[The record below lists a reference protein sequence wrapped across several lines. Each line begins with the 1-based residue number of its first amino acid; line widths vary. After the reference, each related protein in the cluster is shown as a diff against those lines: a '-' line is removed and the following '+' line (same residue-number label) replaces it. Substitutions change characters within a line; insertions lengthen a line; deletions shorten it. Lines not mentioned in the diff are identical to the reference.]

1 MTAVIAAPG
10 KEQRMELTVII
21 QIARLIVSIVSLVLS
36 RRKLRRRKPKKR
48 KK

>member
-1 MTAVIAAPG
+1 MPVSMTAVVAVPG

-21 QIARLIVSIVSLVLS
+21 QIARLIVSVVSLVLS
-36 RRKLRRRKPKKR
+36 RRKLKKR